1 MGRRYDRDEILA
13 RTDLRALLDELCGP
27 ATSLGRTARWHC
39 PVPDH
44 ADVHPSVTIS
54 VDQRGV
60 ERWRCWSIGH
70 GGTAID
76 ALYHARNVN
85 YRDALEELARRAGIS
100 PDEPRVR
107 SMRRPLAPRHPVELQ
122 PAAVKYVEA
131 CERLLWEPAG
141 QRVLEYLV
149 DERGLDPEVLHVNR
163 VGADPGTRALRRAGG
178 LPKYGPGA
186 VFPAIDADGRL
197 VYFQTRY
204 LNPGPNRS
212 KYGNP
217 ASRHGDNPRH
227 GWTRPAA
234 DSKEAVVICEGFP
247 DAYIAN
253 GAGYAAVAVLGTANA
268 TPVLGEHLLLRLAAR
283 PAILALDGDEAG
295 RAAANH
301 LRVGL
306 ERCGIMV
313 VELPL
318 PSGTDL
324 NSWVRE
330 ARQLPDLGQTTWPT
344 QLPGPVAAPAPTVP
358 TP

>member
-1 MGRRYDRDEILA
+1 
-13 RTDLRALLDELCGP
+13 
-27 ATSLGRTARWHC
+27 
-39 PVPDH
+39 
-44 ADVHPSVTIS
+44 VTVS
-54 VDQRGV
+54 VDRRGV

-76 ALYHARNVN
+76 ALYHARGVN
-85 YRDALEELARRAGIS
+85 YRDALEELARRAGVT

-107 SMRRPLAPRHPVELQ
+107 PVRRPLLPRQPDDLQ

-131 CERLLWEPAG
+131 CEQVLWEPAG
-141 QRVLEYLV
+141 QSILEYLV
-149 DERGLDPEVLHVNR
+149 DERGLDPDVLRANR
-163 VGADPGTRALRRAGG
+163 VGADPGSRTLRRSGG

-186 VFPAIDADGRL
+186 VFPALDAAGRL

-217 ASRHGDNPRH
+217 ASRHGPNPRLA
-227 GWTRPAA
+227 WTRPAA
-234 DSKEAVVICEGFP
+234 EAKEPVVICEGFP

-253 GAGYAAVAVLGTANA
+253 GAGYDAVAVLGTANA
-268 TPVLGEHLLLRLAAR
+268 TLALAEQLAPQLQRR
-283 PAILALDGDEAG
+283 PAILAFDGDDAG
-295 RAAANH
+295 RTATSH
-301 LRVGL
+301 LRAGL

-324 NSWVRE
+324 NSWVRA
-330 ARQLPDLGQTTWPT
+330 ARQLPDLGPPVRLT
-344 QLPGPVAAPAPTVP
+344 QPPGFAGAPAPALP
-358 TP
+358 EP